1 MLELGIIDSTGR
13 FCDRCELDPMPL
25 DSIRKRLITHNNE
38 PAFVLAGQYTKNQW
52 EDAVFLTQKDIRQMQ
67 LAKAAIR
74 AGIELLLQKAGAN
87 TESIQQLLLAG
98 AFGNYIQKKSA
109 VRIGLLPK
117 IPLEKIHFVGNAA
130 GSGARMAL
138 ISHNARKMAKKLAE
152 KIDYVEIAHQ
162 ADFQMVFSEF
172 LLFPE
177 N

>member
-1 MLELGIIDSTGR
+1 
-13 FCDRCELDPMPL
+13 
-25 DSIRKRLITHNNE
+25 
-38 PAFVLAGQYTKNQW
+38 LAGQYSGDKW
-52 EDAVFLTQKDIRQMQ
+52 ESAIFLTQKDIRQIQ

-74 AGIELLLQKAGAN
+74 AGIELLIKHAGTN
-87 TESIQQLLLAG
+87 IENIQQLLLAG

-109 VRIGLLPK
+109 VRIGLLPS
-117 IPLEKIHFVGNAA
+117 IPLEKIRFVGNAA

-138 ISHNARKMAKKLAE
+138 ISQNTRKTAKITAE
-152 KIDYVEIAHQ
+152 KINYVEIAHQ